1 MIRLTCDN
9 CEKHLEVGDELAGQK
24 VKCPA
29 CGDVNVVPGSAA
41 VPVAAAPSA
50 PDRAAAAGYPSAD
63 APETIVLRV
72 RRAMFRAKP
81 LTFTVLLLGLVGGA
95 AAAVFFLMATPISL
109 PFAVVC
115 GAVAVVCLIA
125 LGIWRITTIGEAM
138 QISNKRTIE
147 RTGIFAKSTSEVM
160 HRDIR
165 NIQIHQSF
173 RDRIFGVG
181 RIVISSSAE
190 EDSEIV
196 ANDIPSP
203 GKVRDVIDL
212 YRKV

>member
-29 CGDVNVVPGSAA
+29 CGDVNVVPGAA
-41 VPVAAAPSA
+41 PVVAAAKT
-50 PDRAAAAGYPSAD
+50 PDRAAAAGYPAAD
-63 APETIVLRV
+63 APEVLVLRV

-81 LTFTVLLLGLVGGA
+81 ASFTVLLLGLVGGA
-95 AAAVFFLMATPISL
+95 GAAVFFLLASPISL
-109 PFAVVC
+109 PLVGVC
-115 GAVAVVCLIA
+115 AGVAVLCLIV
-125 LGIWRITTIGEAM
+125 LGVWRITTIGEAM

-147 RTGIFAKSTSEVM
+147 RTGVFAKSTSEVM

-165 NIQIHQSF
+165 NIQIHQTF

-196 ANDIPSP
+196 ASDIPSP
-203 GKVRDVIDL
+203 GKVRDIIDL